1 LHEGSKYESGMS
13 SNIGKIAIPVFVNF
27 MEDSDLLIFE
37 KNLTTIE
44 YISVIRRTTA
54 TCITWKN
61 WISTEITLGRT
72 ITPYS
77 R

>member
-1 LHEGSKYESGMS
+1 MS
-13 SNIGKIAIPVFVNF
+13 SNIGKIAIPMFVNF

-54 TCITWKN
+54 VNMEQLDFKIF
-61 WISTEITLGRT
+61 EF
-72 ITPYS
+72 
-77 R
+77 